1 MNYPLWRWYR
11 FTATMMA
18 QPIHMK
24 RSRFMTAMSTD
35 VLTVAE
41 LQRLLTQVE
50 PAALLVPPR
59 ILRRVIKK
67 DRELTGPG
75 LQVPHRQSYIVMR
88 DRLLQIAAED
98 ELGLEP
104 GRELPPTL
112 ILLPQPDRQRLAERD
127 RARALLRYWRQLF
140 HARVHLALQQTR
152 ITGDSLRLRIQ
163 RIGLTEFNEA
173 MAVLRQERFLLPP
186 GDAETAYEEFAAVY
200 MELRHFAPHELPLY
214 FPACS
219 HLATIDAVLAQDVD
233 AAGLFA
239 AARLEGAP
247 DPTPPPI
254 PSLTDEKES
263 LADSERAGSVSDGE
277 AAIAY
282 ASGSLWP
289 SDAPRACLRLLRR
302 ADKASAKG
310 NMVRA
315 AIFRMRAA
323 RLAPAGQANP
333 TRAAAGREIERF
345 SRRLQ
350 NALGYSDEV
359 AADWRQALFA
369 LLEPASRGI
378 WPSESRMLYDLQ
390 KACLDRERPVYAVD
404 LIEWFASWGRRP
416 IKRLLPFHDS
426 VLLVKHLRSALHRL
440 TSIRIDEPIRRY
452 LIELLI
458 ESTHQAEH
466 RLRQRLRPV
475 VRDALDKVDL
485 TPRNIAEEVARDKVV
500 EELIDLVVEH
510 GFLGMGD
517 LRDAIARNR
526 LKLPDLTQNGAA
538 TVGERPTP
546 NRSLT
551 VAAPASLVRGIA
563 TFFLGDSLI
572 RANRQL
578 ASDLDGV
585 YHRGEIYLRWLQR
598 FSAAA
603 FGTHI
608 GRLLTLYI
616 ALPFGCSLAVLK
628 VWDEILEHL
637 PGGTSEESEAA
648 KHIDLSA
655 FTILGLFFLALF
667 HVRPFRRGL
676 LWASLKIWQGLRW
689 LFHDLPAGFLRLPW
703 VVHILQ
709 SKPWLFFYQFLIKP
723 LPLAVVCTLALHSY
737 GGNPYV
743 SLATGVG
750 TFAIGS
756 LFLNSRWG
764 AYVEEVA
771 TDNMMRT
778 WQLIHADLVPGLVR
792 WIIYFYRRLQEE
804 VERLIYTVDE
814 WLRFRPGDS
823 HLSLFAKPI
832 LGLIW
837 FVVTYL
843 FRLIFNLF
851 VEPTF
856 NPIKHFPTV
865 TVAAKLLLPLDPIL
879 LHTFRGQV
887 QPVLGKAMGNTVA
900 LTAIGLLPGLAGF
913 LVWEFKENWRLYR
926 ANQAPTLRPEI
937 VGHHGETVLR
947 LMRPGFHSGTLPKLY
962 ARLRHGRGRSPRKQF
977 EALHHLRER
986 LRQFVER
993 NLFAVLTGSKSWG
1006 NAIALHIGEIHIAT
1020 NRIRIELAGPA
1031 SSIHVEF
1038 EEHGGW
1044 LLAGLTCSSACPQ
1057 SWLSHLSPK
1066 QGMAFRDALAGFYK
1080 LAGIDVVR
1088 ERIES
1093 QLPPGVVYDLTEQG
1107 LVVWPGPGHN
1117 GEAIY
1122 DLKAGP
1128 QADALLY
1135 SSTPIRWA
1143 DWVETW
1149 QRDHD
1154 GKGHDPLL
1162 PLRVRL
1168 LLVEWESSSN
1178 NFQG

>member
-1 MNYPLWRWYR
+1 M
-11 FTATMMA
+11 TATL
-18 QPIHMK
+18 
-24 RSRFMTAMSTD
+24 SD

-41 LQRLLTQVE
+41 LQRLVAQVE

-67 DRELTGPG
+67 DRELAGPG
-75 LQVPHRQSYIVMR
+75 LQVPHRKSYIVAR
-88 DRLLQIAAED
+88 DRLLRIAAED
-98 ELGLEP
+98 ELGVEP

-112 ILLPQPDRQRLAERD
+112 LLLPRPDWQPVEERD
-127 RARALLRYWRQLF
+127 RARTLLRYWRLLF
-140 HARVHLALQQTR
+140 HARVHLAFQQAR
-152 ITGDSLRLRIQ
+152 SASDGFLPSRIQ

-173 MAVLRQERFLLPP
+173 TAVLQQERYLLPP
-186 GDAETAYEEFAAVY
+186 GDAATAYEEFAAVY
-200 MELRHFAPHELPLY
+200 LELRYFAPHELPLY

-219 HLATIDAVLAQDVD
+219 RWETIDAVLAQDVD
-233 AAGLFA
+233 ASGLFA
-239 AARLEGAP
+239 ATRLPGAP
-247 DPTPPPI
+247 DPTPPPL
-254 PSLTDEKES
+254 PSLTDEEES
-263 LADSERAGSVSDGE
+263 LANSERAGSVGDGGMSV
-277 AAIAY
+277 AY
-282 ASGSLWP
+282 ASGSWWIN
-289 SDAPRACLRLLRR
+289 DAPRACRRLLER
-302 ADKASAKG
+302 ADKASANG

-315 AIFRMRAA
+315 AIFRMRAV
-323 RLAPAGQANP
+323 RLAPSGQAGP
-333 TRAAAGREIERF
+333 TRAAAQREIERF

-350 NALGYSDEV
+350 SALGYSDD
-359 AADWRQALFA
+359 AAAGWRQALLA

-404 LIEWFASWGRRP
+404 FVEWFASWGRQP

-426 VLLVKHLRSALHRL
+426 VLTVKHLRNALHRL
-440 TSIRIDEPIRRY
+440 NFSRIDEPIRRR
-452 LIELLI
+452 LAELLI

-475 VRDALDKVDL
+475 VRAALDKVGL
-485 TPRNIAEEVARDKVV
+485 TPGNIAEEVARDKVV
-500 EELIDLVVEH
+500 EELIDLVVAH

-526 LKLPDLTQNGAA
+526 LKLSDLTDAEASGGRKPPVPSEQGAYA
-538 TVGERPTP
+538 P
-546 NRSLT
+546 RSPLRWGL
-551 VAAPASLVRGIA
+551 ARIVRGFR

-616 ALPFGCSLAVLK
+616 ALPFGCALAVLK
-628 VWDEILEHL
+628 VWDEVLEHL
-637 PGGTSEESEAA
+637 PGGPSEDSEAAREAA
-648 KHIDLSA
+648 KHLNLYA
-655 FTILGLFFLALF
+655 FALLGLFFLALF
-667 HVRPFRRGL
+667 HVGPFRRGL
-676 LWASLKIWQGLRW
+676 LWACIKAWHSLRW
-689 LFHDLPAGFLRLPW
+689 LFHDLPAWFMRLPW
-703 VVHILQ
+703 MVHILQ
-709 SKPWLFFYQFLIKP
+709 SKPWLFFYQFVLKP
-723 LPLAVVCTLALHSY
+723 LPWAVLCTLGLHYY
-737 GGNPYV
+737 GRNDIV
-743 SLATGVG
+743 SLAAGAG
-750 TFAIGS
+750 TFVIGS
-756 LFLNSRWG
+756 LLLNSRWG
-764 AYVEEVA
+764 AYVEEAA
-771 TDNMMRT
+771 TDSMMRT

-792 WIIYFYRRLQEE
+792 WIIYLYRRLQEE

-823 HLSLFAKPI
+823 RLSLVAKPI
-832 LGLIW
+832 LGLFW
-837 FVVTYL
+837 FGITYL
-843 FRLIFNLF
+843 FRVIFNLF

-865 TVAAKLLLPLDPIL
+865 TVTAKLLVPMWLEVPQYVKYLE
-879 LHTFRGQV
+879 
-887 QPVLGKAMGNTVA
+887 PVMGKLIASTVVP
-900 LTAIGLLPGLAGF
+900 TTIFLLPGLAGF

-977 EALHHLRER
+977 EALHHLRDR

-993 NLFAVLTGSKSWG
+993 NLFAILAGSKSWG
-1006 NAIALHIGEIHIAT
+1006 DAVPLHVGEIRIAT
-1020 NRIRIELAGPA
+1020 NRIRIELAGSD
-1031 SSIHVEF
+1031 SSIHVDF

-1044 LLAGLTCSSACPQ
+1044 LLAGLTCSSACSQ
-1057 SWLSHLSPK
+1057 SWLSRLSPQ
-1066 QGMAFRDALAGFYK
+1066 QGMAFRDALGGFYK
-1080 LAGIDVVR
+1080 LAGVDVVR
-1088 ERIES
+1088 EQVES
-1093 QLPPGVVYDLTEQG
+1093 QLYPGAV
-1107 LVVWPGPGHN
+1107 
-1117 GEAIY
+1117 Y

-1128 QADALLY
+1128 ETDALLY
-1135 SSTPIRWA
+1135 SATPIRWA

-1154 GKGHDPLL
+1154 GKGHDPLV

-1168 LLVEWESSSN
+1168 LPE
-1178 NFQG
+1178 

>member
-1 MNYPLWRWYR
+1 MS
-11 FTATMMA
+11 ATL
-18 QPIHMK
+18 P
-24 RSRFMTAMSTD
+24 D

-41 LQRLLTQVE
+41 LQRLLAQVE

-59 ILRRVIKK
+59 ILRRVIKR
-67 DRELTGPG
+67 DRELAGPG
-75 LQVPHRQSYIVMR
+75 LQVPHRQSYIVSR

-112 ILLPQPDRQRLAERD
+112 ILLPQPDRQRLAEGD
-127 RARALLRYWRQLF
+127 RARSLLRYWRLLF
-140 HARVHLALQQTR
+140 HARVHLALQEAR
-152 ITGDSLRLRIQ
+152 ITGDSLRLRLQ
-163 RIGLTEFNEA
+163 HIGLTEFNEA
-173 MAVLRQERFLLPP
+173 TAVLRQERYLLPP
-186 GDAETAYEEFAAVY
+186 GDAATVYEEFAAVY
-200 MELRHFAPHELPLY
+200 LELRHFAPHELPLY

-219 HLATIDAVLAQDVD
+219 RLETIDAVLAQDVD
-233 AAGLFA
+233 AAGVFTA
-239 AARLEGAP
+239 TRLEGAP

-254 PSLTDEKES
+254 PSLTDEKEALVQSISDEVEEAPS
-263 LADSERAGSVSDGE
+263 LA
-277 AAIAY
+277 
-282 ASGSLWP
+282 LWP
-289 SDAPRACLRLLRR
+289 SDAPRACLRLLQR
-302 ADKASAKG
+302 ADKVSAKG

-323 RLAPAGQANP
+323 RLAPSGQANP
-333 TRAAAGREIERF
+333 TRAAAQREMERF

-350 NALGYSDEV
+350 NALGYSDDV

-390 KACLDRERPVYAVD
+390 KACLDQERPVYAVD
-404 LIEWFASWGRRP
+404 FIEWFASWGRRP

-426 VLLVKHLRSALHRL
+426 VLLVKHLRRALHRL
-440 TSIRIDEPIRRY
+440 TLIRIDEPIRRR
-452 LIELLI
+452 LIELMI
-458 ESTHQAEH
+458 ASTHQAEH

-475 VRDALDKVDL
+475 VRDALDKVGL

-526 LKLPDLTQNGAA
+526 LKLPDLTQTGAA
-538 TVGERPTP
+538 TVRERSSP

-551 VAAPASLVRGIA
+551 VVAPASLARGIA

-637 PGGTSEESEAA
+637 PGGPSEDGEAVREAA
-648 KHIDLSA
+648 KHIDLYA
-655 FTILGLFFLALF
+655 FTFLGFFFLALF

-676 LWASLKIWQGLRW
+676 LWVCLKTWHGLRW
-689 LFHDLPAGFLRLPW
+689 LFHDLPAWFLHLSW
-703 VVHILQ
+703 VVYILQ
-709 SKPWLFFYQFLIKP
+709 SKPWLYFFQFLIKP
-723 LPLAVVCTLALHSY
+723 LPWAVLCTLGLHYS
-737 GGNPYV
+737 GGSPSV
-743 SLATGVG
+743 SLVTGAG
-750 TFAIGS
+750 TFVIGS
-756 LFLNSRWG
+756 LLLNSRWG
-764 AYVEEVA
+764 AYAEEVA

-778 WQLIHADLVPGLVR
+778 WQLIHADLLPGLVR

-804 VERLIYTVDE
+804 LERLIYTVDE

-823 HLSLFAKPI
+823 HLSLFVKPV

-926 ANQAPTLRPEI
+926 DNQAPTLRPEI

-977 EALHHLRER
+977 EALHHLCER

-993 NLFAVLTGSKSWG
+993 NLFAILAGSKSWG
-1006 NAIALHIGEIHIAT
+1006 DAIPLHVGEIHIAT
-1020 NRIRIELAGPA
+1020 NRIRIELVGPA
-1031 SSIHVEF
+1031 SSIHVDF

-1044 LLAGLTCSSACPQ
+1044 LLAGLACSTACPQ
-1057 SWLSHLSPK
+1057 SWLSRLSPQ
-1066 QGMAFRDALAGFYK
+1066 QGMAFRDALGGFYK
-1080 LAGIDVVR
+1080 LAGVDAVCEQIA
-1088 ERIES
+1088 S
-1093 QLPPGVVYDLTEQG
+1093 QLPPDAVYDLTEQE
-1107 LVVWPGPGHN
+1107 LVVWPGPNQN
-1117 GEAIY
+1117 GEVVY

-1135 SSTPIRWA
+1135 SATPIRWA

-1168 LLVEWESSSN
+1168 LPE
-1178 NFQG
+1178 